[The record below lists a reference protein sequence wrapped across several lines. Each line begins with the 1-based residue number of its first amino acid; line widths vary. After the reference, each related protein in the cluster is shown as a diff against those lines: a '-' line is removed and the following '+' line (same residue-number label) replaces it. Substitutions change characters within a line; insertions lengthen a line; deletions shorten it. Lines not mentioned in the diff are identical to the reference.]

1 MVVQKNGLRKDTE
14 RGRERKDVN
23 GQRLKENEASEEIIF
38 ETMDALLTTVHILH
52 KSLKEGLQKK
62 KKKVLNLKKK
72 WLVFFQRFILYI

>member
-1 MVVQKNGLRKDTE
+1 MT
-14 RGRERKDVN
+14 

-62 KKKVLNLKKK
+62 KGP
-72 WLVFFQRFILYI
+72 